1 VTIFSTTAKL
11 TIWMYDFCCLSEH
24 YSFFWNCGLMEWN
37 WLRWSWFWIIKLIY
51 VWDSSLI
58 LWEYSWWSEIMCI
71 LNAIWEGLSHCDW
84 TRFNNLSNQFSSF
97 LFLSFCWLFSLLHLC
112 SFHVPCHHLLSLAF
126 TCLHSFRLLSRAFLL
141 SSSLKSHRF
150 PFSFLLYQDPS
161 NVRILYHKHR
171 KLFIKSKS
179 NRWLCR
185 ICYFDEFSFEICF

>member
-1 VTIFSTTAKL
+1 MFEIQVWFYENIHDDRKL
-11 TIWMYDFCCLSEH
+11 CVFWMRFERDYHIVIEQDLIIYRIS
-24 YSFFWNCGLMEWN
+24 SVLFF
-37 WLRWSWFWIIKLIY
+37 
-51 VWDSSLI
+51 
-58 LWEYSWWSEIMCI
+58 
-71 LNAIWEGLSHCDW
+71 
-84 TRFNNLSNQFSSF
+84 SF
-97 LFLSFCWLFSLLHLC
+97 LFVGSFPYFIC
-112 SFHVPCHHLLSLAF
+112 VPFMCHAITCFHLLSLAF